1 MHKNDCLACLRDN
14 YMERFKFDASYS
26 KYWKDRVKHASDGTK
41 VPGLEILEELVAEL
55 KISSKDRVLDL
66 GCGQGRIFPVIK
78 HYTNNI
84 FGIDIDLSMIN
95 DAMSYDYTSLHVAK
109 AEDSRCPN
117 DYFDKIIMLGTFD
130 IVEQEKSLAEINRI
144 LRMGGTCLITGK
156 NSTYCKDDEI
166 AFIAEKKA
174 RLKGFPNHFTNVR
187 KLIRY
192 LPVLGY
198 SCESLN
204 VFVRRGDF
212 GNNKKIR
219 YTQGEAVSR
228 HADFYEFSLLL
239 RKVSNTSRADIR
251 FASEFSQT
259 TIDRVKSDDA
269 EKILDFFHSNS

>member
-1 MHKNDCLACLRDN
+1 
-14 YMERFKFDASYS
+14 MERFKFDASYS
-26 KYWKDRVKHASDGTK
+26 KYWKDRVKYASDGTK

-109 AEDSRCPN
+109 AEDSRYPN
-117 DYFDKIIMLGTFD
+117 DYFDKIIILGTFD

-144 LRMGGTCLITGK
+144 LKMGGTCLITGK

-219 YTQGEAVSR
+219 YTLGEAVSR

-259 TIDRVKSDDA
+259 TIDRVKSDDV
-269 EKILDFFHSNS
+269 EKILDFFHSNSL